1 MIMVLKYTKM
11 CSLKEENELFVFTVS
26 KAAMHS

>member
-1 MIMVLKYTKM
+1 MVLKYIKM

-26 KAAMHS
+26 KAAIHS

>member
-1 MIMVLKYTKM
+1 MVLKYIKM
-11 CSLKEENELFVFTVS
+11 CSLKEENELSSMSSVS